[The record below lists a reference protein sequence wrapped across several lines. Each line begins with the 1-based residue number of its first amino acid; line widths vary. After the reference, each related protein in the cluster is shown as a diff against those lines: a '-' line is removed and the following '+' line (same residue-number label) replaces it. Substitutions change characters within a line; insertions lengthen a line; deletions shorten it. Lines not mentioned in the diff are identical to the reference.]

1 MGKLSLVGFVPPLPE
16 VVETREPEWTPAIV
30 KLRFG
35 EIFFGLLQSDRKFFE
50 GVNNETAVRG
60 VVSMDHAYLVEK
72 AIHLFEES
80 GGVKIAEKDYGRIG
94 RGLNAWRKDCGI
106 AQHQRRE
113 LAKQAAL
120 AALAAPPIAAE

>member
-1 MGKLSLVGFVPPLPE
+1 MGKLSLVGHVPPLPE
-16 VVETREPEWTPAIV
+16 NVEVPEPEWTPAVV

-35 EIFFGLLQSDRKFFE
+35 EIFYGLLQSDRKLFE
-50 GVNNETAVRG
+50 GVNNETAVFG
-60 VVSMDHAYLVEK
+60 IVSMDHAFLVEK
-72 AIHLFEES
+72 SIQLFQKQNS
-80 GGVKIAEKDYGRIG
+80 GVTIAQKDYGKIG

-120 AALAAPPIAAE
+120 AALNAPPAAA